1 MDTSTSAGPIP
12 VGSNRQD
19 AVRHR
24 AEEIYI
30 RNGRIPGRDRENWAQ
45 AEREIAQE
53 MLSRVNKRTAVIVK
67 VDGVQ
72 YVGEY
77 SPASSGGYQP
87 GEIVQ
92 GGAVGVRFEGDS
104 MFLLRPN
111 GKELRTTIVKKV

>member
-1 MDTSTSAGPIP
+1 MEISTSASATH
-12 VGSNRQD
+12 VMSNRQE
-19 AVRHR
+19 AVRNR

-30 RNGRIPGRDRENWAQ
+30 RSGRVPGRDRENWTQ

-53 MLSRVNKRTAVIVK
+53 MLSRVSKRTAVIVK
-67 VDGVQ
+67 VNGVE

-87 GEIVQ
+87 GEIAH
-92 GGAVGVRFEGDS
+92 GGAVGVRIEGDT
-104 MFLLRPN
+104 MYLLRPN

>member
-1 MDTSTSAGPIP
+1 MKTSISASSTL
-12 VGSNRQD
+12 VVSNRQD

-30 RNGRIPGRDRENWAQ
+30 RSGRIPGRDRENWAQ
-45 AEREIAQE
+45 EEREIAQE
-53 MLSRVNKRTAVIVK
+53 MLSRVSKRTAVIVK

-87 GEIVQ
+87 GEIAH
-92 GGAVGVRFEGDS
+92 GGAIGVRFEGDT
-104 MFLLRPN
+104 MYLLRPN
-111 GKELRTTIVKKV
+111 GEELRTTSVK